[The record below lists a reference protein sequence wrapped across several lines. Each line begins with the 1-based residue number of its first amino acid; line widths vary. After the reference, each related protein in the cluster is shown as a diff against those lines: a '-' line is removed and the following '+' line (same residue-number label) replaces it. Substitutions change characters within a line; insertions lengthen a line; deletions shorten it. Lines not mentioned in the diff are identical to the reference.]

1 MALTK
6 TPPAID
12 TPATDAVQAVKP
24 VGTFESM
31 DETTT
36 NKVAANEALPV
47 NDTAA
52 AAPAPAAQPAASPAT
67 AAPAS
72 TPVVQ
77 RGGALATR
85 GEASAFQNEVEAMK
99 GGADFS
105 YGNYAVFKGISGN
118 IKGTG
123 DNKTSLGP
131 WVKVSMIAW
140 DDRVQVSPGSD
151 ADAAKNCVAYS
162 KDGVTVD
169 SVIGFEKYGDWVG
182 KKLADYIIFLKD
194 NDFPG
199 ASASRFIDVACVVHE
214 GASGASKE
222 LAGEIICISLSKS
235 SIPSFSQYQEKLNM
249 KAKAVARGIP
259 GVVVPA
265 DPFTFYFIAEA
276 TSGDIRGSKKDWT
289 KLKVS
294 DKLKLE

>member
-6 TPPAID
+6 TPPAIE

-24 VGTFESM
+24 VGSFESM
-31 DETTT
+31 DEMTT

-52 AAPAPAAQPAASPAT
+52 AAPPPWEQPGG
-67 AAPAS
+67 PAS
-72 TPVVQ
+72 LPVVKQ
-77 RGGALATR
+77 GGALATR
-85 GEASAFQNEVEAMK
+85 GQASAFQQEVEAMK

-105 YGNYAVFKGISGN
+105 YGNYAVFKGIQGS
-118 IKGTG
+118 IQGTG
-123 DNKTSLGP
+123 DNKTKLGQ

-140 DDRVQVSPGSD
+140 DDRIQISPGSD
-151 ADAAKNCVAYS
+151 DGDAKECVAYS
-162 KDGVTVD
+162 KDGITID
-169 SVIGFEKYGDWVG
+169 SVIGFEKYGAWVG
-182 KKLADYIIFLKD
+182 KKVSDYLSFLHD
-194 NDFPG
+194 NDWSK
-199 ASASRFIDVACVVHE
+199 ASASRFIDVACVVHDGE
-214 GASGASKE
+214 KSAAKE
-222 LAGEIICISLSKS
+222 IAGEIICVSLSKS

-265 DPFTFYFIAEA
+265 DPFTFFFIAEA
-276 TSGDIRGSKKDWT
+276 AEKGDLKWT